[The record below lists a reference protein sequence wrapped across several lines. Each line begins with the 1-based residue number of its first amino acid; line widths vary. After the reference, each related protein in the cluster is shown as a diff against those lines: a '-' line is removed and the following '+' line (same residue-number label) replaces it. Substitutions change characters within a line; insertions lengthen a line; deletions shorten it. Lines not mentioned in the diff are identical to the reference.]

1 MTDPA
6 AGGLLARFAAARQDL
21 GRSSTAAR
29 IADLLREQITNGEL
43 RPGERLPEEELCKAA
58 KVSRNTLREA
68 FRLLAHERLL
78 VHEFN
83 RGVFVNKLT
92 ADDLVDLF
100 HVRRILECEG
110 VRHAGGAA
118 PGAIAALDAA
128 VADGERA
135 AARDDWRGVGTANI
149 RFHQG
154 LAALC
159 GSPRVD
165 EMMRHLLAELRLV
178 FDVMGSPREF
188 HEPYL
193 ARNRELTTIL
203 QRGEFAIAERELRMY
218 LDDAERQIAG
228 RYREREQAAG

>member
-1 MTDPA
+1 MTDPVP
-6 AGGLLARFAAARQDL
+6 GGLLARFTEARRDL

-58 KVSRNTLREA
+58 KVSRNTLRES
-68 FRLLAHERLL
+68 FRLLTHERLL

-92 ADDLVDLF
+92 YQDLLDLF
-100 HVRRILECEG
+100 RVRRILECEG
-110 VRHAGGAA
+110 LRHAGQAG
-118 PGAIAALDAA
+118 PDAIAALDGA
-128 VADGERA
+128 VSEGERA
-135 AARDDWRGVGTANI
+135 AAAHDWRGVGTANI

-154 LAALC
+154 CAALC

-193 ARNRELTTIL
+193 ARNREITGIL
-203 QRGEFAIAERELRMY
+203 QRGDHAAAADELRVY

-228 RYREREQAAG
+228 RYRDLEQADG